1 MMLEFEVARML
12 GMTVARLRHEL
23 GGGELVEWSAF
34 LGLEAQWRE
43 LAAKQV
49 PGG

>member
-1 MMLEFEVARML
+1 MLEFHVARML

-34 LGLEAQWRE
+34 LGLENQHVE
-43 LAAKQV
+43 LAAKAAR
-49 PGG
+49 G